1 MQALQTSETSHTQ
14 VSSTPEFDVKNIIAP
29 QPLNSSQFDN
39 YIVQITDEWETEDGC
54 GFTGD
59 VLLHGQP
66 IFSFENDGEHEGNKY
81 LAHGE
86 KNRENFGT
94 FKEIAIANFPDK
106 LEPIDYAL
114 IYLEVR
120 DQQIK

>member
-1 MQALQTSETSHTQ
+1 MQTSETSPTQ
-14 VSSTPEFDVKNIIAP
+14 VSSTPEFNVESIISP
-29 QPLNSSQFDN
+29 KPLNPSEFDN

-59 VLLHGQP
+59 LLLHGHP
-66 IFSFENDGEHEGNKY
+66 IFSFENDGELEGNKY

-86 KNRENFGT
+86 STRENFNT
-94 FKEIAIANFPDK
+94 FKEIATANFPDK
-106 LEPIDYAL
+106 LEPVDYAL

-120 DQQIK
+120 DQQTS